1 MKIEVVYCKVNDYI
15 ANFFLLLFLSFFV
28 ILSNEVISTQ
38 EFRINFQPALAHVAA
53 RKLHC
58 ITQDKKSD
66 NLECGLAEVFKEDSR
81 VPRQGGREKPAGLNN
96 WHQKRESIYHG
107 ILLPTHQPII
117 SDSSKSNKIYKRI
130 FNHNFSI

>member
-1 MKIEVVYCKVNDYI
+1 M
-15 ANFFLLLFLSFFV
+15 SFFV

-53 RKLHC
+53 RKLRC

-66 NLECGLAEVFKEDSR
+66 NLECGLAEVFEEDSR
-81 VPRQGGREKPAGLNN
+81 VPRRGGREKSAGLNN

-107 ILLPTHQPII
+107 ILLPTHQPLI
-117 SDSSKSNKIYKRI
+117 SGSSKSNKIYKRK
-130 FNHNFSI
+130 FNHNFYI

>member
-15 ANFFLLLFLSFFV
+15 ANFFLLLSFFV

-53 RKLHC
+53 RKLRC

-81 VPRQGGREKPAGLNN
+81 VPR
-96 WHQKRESIYHG
+96 
-107 ILLPTHQPII
+107 
-117 SDSSKSNKIYKRI
+117 
-130 FNHNFSI
+130 